1 MSEEDEAI
9 ELTDSDMSVIDEVN
23 AEYDFPDSEVET
35 TPEPENDIG
44 NRENTSEDVDN
55 SVEQSTG
62 TGYPRGEL
70 DNAARYYGLDPTKYS
85 SDEAL
90 VNALEVVG
98 QTQGQLQQWNQWYQG
113 QQQQQAVPVD
123 EMPGEDS
130 DDSFSIDLSDDYDEG
145 LKDSINR
152 LASNMQQHYDS
163 QIDNLN
169 NVIQSQQYYVNQL
182 HQQEVQD
189 NAKSQID
196 TFSRSVQKLDNSN
209 LFGDAD
215 YMSIDQDSQQARN
228 MEKVYDQATLLATG
242 YQAQGMDVPAMDDLV
257 QQAYHMTFHNEIQQQ
272 SVQQSND
279 RLRAASARRLGS
291 GASLSSQPA
300 PAASDDPVDNP
311 ILRDF
316 YENALRENGSL

>member
-1 MSEEDEAI
+1 MSEEDEVI

-23 AEYDFPDSEVET
+23 AEYDLPDSEVET
-35 TPEPENDIG
+35 TPEPESDIG
-44 NRENTSEDVDN
+44 NSANTSEDVDN
-55 SVEQSTG
+55 SVEQSTE
-62 TGYPRGEL
+62 TNFPRVEL
-70 DNAARYYGLDPTKYS
+70 DRAARYYGLDPTKYS

-98 QTQGQLQQWNQWYQG
+98 QTQGQLQEWNQWYQG
-113 QQQQQAVPVD
+113 QQQQQAGSVD
-123 EMPGEDS
+123 EMPEEDVN
-130 DDSFSIDLSDDYDEG
+130 DSFSIDLSDDYDDG
-145 LKDSINR
+145 LKESINR
-152 LASNMQQHYDS
+152 LANNMQQHYDS
-163 QIDNLN
+163 QINNLN
-169 NVIQSQQYYVNQL
+169 EVIKSQQYYVDQL

-196 TFSRSVQKLDNSN
+196 TFSRSIQKLENPG
-209 LFGDAD
+209 LFGEGD
-215 YMSIDQDSQQARN
+215 YISIEQDSPQAKN
-228 MEKVYDQATLLATG
+228 MEQVYDQASLLATG

-257 QQAYHMTFHNEIQQQ
+257 QQAYHMTFYNEIQQQ
-272 SVQQSND
+272 SVQKSND